1 MQDVS
6 KFTILCLTPFLLLM
20 MSDDLTRLI
29 QLLQFP
35 FMQRALLGGVL
46 LGLLGG
52 ILGSFAILRQ
62 LSFFSHTVGH
72 AALLGIV
79 LGVLLNLDP
88 TLTLLPF
95 TVLFG
100 LGVIYLIS
108 KTDLWSDTVLNIV
121 FSASLALAVIA
132 LGFIES
138 YQGNLLNLLFGDI
151 LAIRYADLWLGL
163 AVLLITVVSL
173 TLTLRAQMLLTL
185 HEEMAIAQGV
195 AVRQHQIWFVIL
207 LSLAVA
213 VAIKAVGVLLVN
225 AFLVIPAA
233 TAKLVSKQFIAFV
246 VLSAAIGA
254 LSAILGIV
262 SSAALNAPSGPSI
275 VVAQTL
281 LFAVAI
287 AVSRLKRQPQRS
299 PATVDSSV

>member
-1 MQDVS
+1 
-6 KFTILCLTPFLLLM
+6 
-20 MSDDLTRLI
+20 MSIYADMTQVI
-29 QLLQFP
+29 ELLQLP

-52 ILGSFAILRQ
+52 LLGSFAILRQ

-79 LGVLLNLDP
+79 LGIILNLEP

-100 LGVIYLIS
+100 LGVVYLMAQ
-108 KTDLWSDTVLNIV
+108 TDLGSDTVLNIV

-132 LGFIES
+132 LSFVQS
-138 YQGNLLNLLFGDI
+138 YRGSLMNLLFGDI
-151 LAIRYADLWLGL
+151 LAIRTNDL
-163 AVLLITVVSL
+163 SL
-173 TLTLRAQMLLTL
+173 TLVVLVLCTISLGLTLQAQMLLTL
-185 HEEMAIAQGV
+185 NEDMAKAQGV
-195 AVRQHQIWFVIL
+195 AVQSHKFWFVVL

-233 TAKLVSKQFIAFV
+233 TAKLLSWQFSAFI
-246 VLSAAIGA
+246 LLATGIGA
-254 LSAILGIV
+254 LSAVLGIV
-262 SSAALNAPSGPSI
+262 LSATLNLSSGPSI
-275 VVAQTL
+275 VMAQFA
-281 LFAVAI
+281 LFIIAVAL
-287 AVSRLKRQPQRS
+287 SRLKLLPR
-299 PATVDSSV
+299 AKSV

>member
-1 MQDVS
+1 MNVNADFAQIVE
-6 KFTILCLTPFLLLM
+6 
-20 MSDDLTRLI
+20 
-29 QLLQFP
+29 LLQFP

-52 ILGSFAILRQ
+52 LLGSFAILRQ

-100 LGVIYLIS
+100 LGTIYLIAQ
-108 KTDLWSDTVLNIV
+108 TDLGSDTVLNIV

-132 LGFIES
+132 LSFIQS
-138 YQGNLLNLLFGDI
+138 YRGSLMNLLFGDI
-151 LAIRYADLWLGL
+151 LAIGVKDLSLSL
-163 AVLLITVVSL
+163 AVLVVCVVSL
-173 TLTLRAQMLLTL
+173 GLTLRAQMLLTL
-185 HEEMAIAQGV
+185 NEGMAHAQGV
-195 AVRQHQIWFVIL
+195 AVRSHRAWFVVL

-213 VAIKAVGVLLVN
+213 IAIKAVGVLLVN

-233 TAKLVSKQFIAFV
+233 TAKLLSRQFAVFVLLSTGVGAFSAV
-246 VLSAAIGA
+246 LGIVLSAALN
-254 LSAILGIV
+254 LS
-262 SSAALNAPSGPSI
+262 SGPSI
-275 VVAQTL
+275 VVAQFA
-281 LFAVAI
+281 LFII
-287 AVSRLKRQPQRS
+287 AVVLSRFRLLPIFKR
-299 PATVDSSV
+299 T

>member
-1 MQDVS
+1 ML
-6 KFTILCLTPFLLLM
+6 INA
-20 MSDDLTRLI
+20 DLAHI
-29 QLLQFP
+29 IELLQFP

-52 ILGSFAILRQ
+52 LLGSFAILRQ

-100 LGVIYLIS
+100 LGVVYLIAQ
-108 KTDLWSDTVLNIV
+108 TDLGSDTVLNIV
-121 FSASLALAVIA
+121 FSASLALAVIT
-132 LGFIES
+132 LSFIQS
-138 YQGNLLNLLFGDI
+138 YRGSLMNLLFGDI
-151 LAIRYADLWLGL
+151 LAIRAIDLSLSL
-163 AVLLITVVSL
+163 AVLVVCAVSL
-173 TLTLRAQMLLTL
+173 GLTLRAQMLLTL
-185 HEEMAIAQGV
+185 HEGMAKAQGV
-195 AVRQHQIWFVIL
+195 AVRSHRAWFVVL

-233 TAKLVSKQFIAFV
+233 TAKLLSRQFSVFILLSTGVGAF
-246 VLSAAIGA
+246 SAV
-254 LSAILGIV
+254 LGIAL
-262 SSAALNAPSGPSI
+262 SAALNLSSGPSI
-275 VVAQTL
+275 VVAQFA
-281 LFAVAI
+281 LFII
-287 AVSRLKRQPQRS
+287 ALPLSRLRLLLMPKR
-299 PATVDSSV
+299 T

>member
-1 MQDVS
+1 MA
-6 KFTILCLTPFLLLM
+6 
-20 MSDDLTRLI
+20 DLTQLME
-29 QLLQFP
+29 LLQFP
-35 FMQRALLGGVL
+35 FMQRALWGGVI

-52 ILGSFAILRQ
+52 FLGSFAILRQ

-108 KTDLWSDTVLNIV
+108 QTDLWSDTILNIV
-121 FSASLALAVIA
+121 FSASLASAVIA
-132 LGFIES
+132 LSFVKS
-138 YQGNLLNLLFGDI
+138 YQGNLMNLLFGDI
-151 LAIRYADLWLGL
+151 LAIQTSDLGLSL
-163 AVLLITVVSL
+163 AVLVVSVVSL
-173 TLTLRAQMLLTL
+173 GLTLWAQTLLTL
-185 HEEMAIAQGV
+185 HEEMAKAQGV
-195 AVRQHQIWFVIL
+195 AVRLHQSWFIVL

-225 AFLVIPAA
+225 AFLVIPSA
-233 TAKLVSKQFIAFV
+233 TAKLLSRRFAIFV

-254 LSAILGIV
+254 MSAVMGIV
-262 SSAALNAPSGPSI
+262 SSAALNIASGPSI
-275 VVAQTL
+275 VIAQFSLFLVAVIL
-281 LFAVAI
+281 
-287 AVSRLKRQPQRS
+287 SRFRFRPHSEL
-299 PATVDSSV
+299 

>member
-1 MQDVS
+1 M
-6 KFTILCLTPFLLLM
+6 FLN
-20 MSDDLTRLI
+20 TEFIRLI
-29 QLLQFP
+29 ELLEFP
-35 FMQRALLGGVL
+35 FMQRALLGGIL

-52 ILGSFAILRQ
+52 LLGSFAILRQ

-108 KTDLWSDTVLNIV
+108 QTDLWSDTVLNIV
-121 FSASLALAVIA
+121 FSASLALAIIA
-132 LGFIES
+132 LSFIQT
-138 YQGNLLNLLFGDI
+138 YQGNLMNLLFGDI
-151 LAIRYADLWLGL
+151 LAIQGKDLGLSL
-163 AVLLITVVSL
+163 AVLTLSVVSL
-173 TLTLRAQMLLTL
+173 GLTLRSQILLTL
-185 HEEMAIAQGV
+185 HEGMAKAQGV
-195 AVRQHQIWFVIL
+195 AVRLHQAWFVVL

-233 TAKLVSKQFIAFV
+233 TAKLLSRQFAVFIL
-246 VLSAAIGA
+246 LSTGVGAI
-254 LSAILGIV
+254 SAILGIV
-262 SSAALNAPSGPSI
+262 SSAVLNLASGPSI
-275 VVAQTL
+275 VIAQFV
-281 LFAVAI
+281 LFLMAV
-287 AVSRLKRQPQRS
+287 VLSRLKKQQAREAQSDMKQ
-299 PATVDSSV
+299 

>member
-1 MQDVS
+1 
-6 KFTILCLTPFLLLM
+6 
-20 MSDDLTRLI
+20 MSLNTEFTRLI
-29 QLLQFP
+29 ELLEFP

-52 ILGSFAILRQ
+52 LLGSFAILRQ

-108 KTDLWSDTVLNIV
+108 QTDLWSDTVLNIV
-121 FSASLALAVIA
+121 FSASLALAIIA
-132 LGFIES
+132 LSFIQT
-138 YQGNLLNLLFGDI
+138 YQGNLMNLLFGDI
-151 LAIRYADLWLGL
+151 LAIQGKDLGLSL
-163 AVLLITVVSL
+163 AVLTLSVVSL
-173 TLTLRAQMLLTL
+173 GLTLRSQILLTL
-185 HEEMAIAQGV
+185 HEGMAKAQGV
-195 AVRQHQIWFVIL
+195 AVRLHQAWFVVL

-233 TAKLVSKQFIAFV
+233 TAKLLSRQFAVFIL
-246 VLSAAIGA
+246 LSTGVGAI
-254 LSAILGIV
+254 SAILGIV
-262 SSAALNAPSGPSI
+262 SSAVLNLASGPSI
-275 VVAQTL
+275 VVAQFL
-281 LFAVAI
+281 LFLMTV
-287 AVSRLKRQPQRS
+287 VLSRLKRQQARE
-299 PATVDSSV
+299 AWRK

>member
-1 MQDVS
+1 MNVNADFAQIVE
-6 KFTILCLTPFLLLM
+6 
-20 MSDDLTRLI
+20 
-29 QLLQFP
+29 LLQFP

-52 ILGSFAILRQ
+52 LLGSFAILRQ

-100 LGVIYLIS
+100 LGTIYLIAQ
-108 KTDLWSDTVLNIV
+108 TDLGSDTVLNIV

-132 LGFIES
+132 LSFIQS
-138 YQGNLLNLLFGDI
+138 YRGSLMNLLFGDI
-151 LAIRYADLWLGL
+151 LAIGVKDLSLSL
-163 AVLLITVVSL
+163 AVLVVCVVSL
-173 TLTLRAQMLLTL
+173 GLTLRAQMLLTL
-185 HEEMAIAQGV
+185 NEGMAHAQGV
-195 AVRQHQIWFVIL
+195 AVRSHRAWFVVL

-213 VAIKAVGVLLVN
+213 IAIKAVGVLLVN

-233 TAKLVSKQFIAFV
+233 TAKLLSRQFAVFVLLSTGVGAFSAV
-246 VLSAAIGA
+246 LGIVLSAALN
-254 LSAILGIV
+254 LS
-262 SSAALNAPSGPSI
+262 SGPSI
-275 VVAQTL
+275 VVAQFA
-281 LFAVAI
+281 LFIIAVAL
-287 AVSRLKRQPQRS
+287 SRFRLLPMFKR
-299 PATVDSSV
+299 T

>member
-1 MQDVS
+1 M
-6 KFTILCLTPFLLLM
+6 LP
-20 MSDDLTRLI
+20 DDLTRLVE
-29 QLLQFP
+29 LLQFP

-52 ILGSFAILRQ
+52 LLGSFAILRQ

-100 LGVIYLIS
+100 LGVIYLMDQ
-108 KTDLWSDTVLNIV
+108 TDLWSDTVLNIV
-121 FSASLALAVIA
+121 FSASLASAVIA
-132 LGFIES
+132 LSFVKS
-138 YQGNLLNLLFGDI
+138 YQGNLMNLLFGDI
-151 LAIRYADLWLGL
+151 LAIRNLDLGL
-163 AVLLITVVSL
+163 SLVVLVISAVSL
-173 TLTLRAQMLLTL
+173 GLTLWAQTLLTL
-185 HEEMAIAQGV
+185 HEEMAKAQGID
-195 AVRQHQIWFVIL
+195 VRLHQSWFIVL

-233 TAKLVSKQFIAFV
+233 TAKLLSRKFTAFIL
-246 VLSAAIGA
+246 LSAAIGA
-254 LSAILGIV
+254 VSAVMGIV
-262 SSAALNAPSGPSI
+262 SSAALNISSGPSI
-275 VVAQTL
+275 VVAQFL
-281 LFAVAI
+281 LFVGAVV
-287 AVSRLKRQPQRS
+287 VSRFRLRP
-299 PATVDSSV
+299 TVSRTAIER

>member
-1 MQDVS
+1 MLIDA
-6 KFTILCLTPFLLLM
+6 
-20 MSDDLTRLI
+20 DLADLI
-29 QLLQFP
+29 ELLQFP

-52 ILGSFAILRQ
+52 LLGSFAILRQ

-100 LGVIYLIS
+100 LGVVYLIAQ
-108 KTDLWSDTVLNIV
+108 TDLGSDTVLNIV

-132 LGFIES
+132 LSFIQS
-138 YQGNLLNLLFGDI
+138 YRGSLMNLLFGDI
-151 LAIRYADLWLGL
+151 LAIRAKDLNLSL
-163 AVLLITVVSL
+163 AVLAVCAMSL
-173 TLTLRAQMLLTL
+173 GLTLRAQMLLTL
-185 HEEMAIAQGV
+185 HEGMAKAQGV
-195 AVRQHQIWFVIL
+195 AVRSHRVWFVVL

-233 TAKLVSKQFIAFV
+233 TAKLLSRQFSVFV
-246 VLSAAIGA
+246 LLSTGVGALSAVLGIVLSAALNLSSGPTIVMAQFALFLIAVA
-254 LSAILGIV
+254 LSRLR
-262 SSAALNAPSGPSI
+262 
-275 VVAQTL
+275 L
-281 LFAVAI
+281 LPMP
-287 AVSRLKRQPQRS
+287 KK
-299 PATVDSSV
+299 